1 MMEQLDV
8 YHDIIQGI
16 FTRIR
21 QLEHTTADSAAV

>member
-21 QLEHTTADSAAV
+21 QLEHAADDNTAV